1 MRYALKYIYY
11 VNKIWIFIMLVSVC
25 ILTFSS
31 PDRVLPV
38 LMDSMKSAVDYTLL
52 LAAVY
57 ALWNGLFA
65 LLEATG
71 LGKAISKAL
80 RPLTRKLF
88 KGESD
93 ETYHYISMN
102 FSANFLGMGGAA
114 TPLGIKV
121 IESMKPDG
129 NRASRNQSLFAVIN
143 CTSIQ
148 LIPATVIALRVS
160 AGSMS
165 AGDIIL
171 PSLIATILSTI
182 VGVILVYVF
191 K

>member
-1 MRYALKYIYY
+1 
-11 VNKIWIFIMLVSVC
+11 MLVSVC